1 MPRSEPRSFGWGWLV
16 SLVFS
21 AIFGLLVFLSSLAL
35 REPETAPLAPA
46 APEPHANWAADFP
59 ARIAAVTLALS
70 HLPLPLPTPEEEPQ
84 GAGALR
90 WTHRRYELTLPAPED
105 PGAFEKTLEPVRA
118 AAPGV
123 TLSVTQEAVGAQV
136 QIGVEGLLTHTLKL
150 HWLGR
155 QPRVAIIID
164 DLGNDLL
171 IARALAGIDAPLT
184 FAVMPF
190 RPFSKEVAELATLFG
205 REVLVHLP
213 MEAESGDDFGA
224 QEVLLVSADREAI
237 DAQLAESIDAIPHAV
252 GVNNHMGSR
261 FTADHAH
268 MLWVLEYLKQKD
280 LFFIDSRTTPQS
292 VACEVAVAV
301 GVRCASRTLFL
312 DDTDDEAA
320 IRLQIETLPKLA
332 HQQGD
337 VIAIGHAR
345 GATSAALQAGLPAL
359 NGAGV
364 QIVPASTIIADLS
377 LARH

>member
-1 MPRSEPRSFGWGWLV
+1 
-16 SLVFS
+16 
-21 AIFGLLVFLSSLAL
+21 LLIFLSSLAL
-35 REPETAPLAPA
+35 REPTAVPVAPA
-46 APEPHANWAADFP
+46 APPPHGNWAADFP
-59 ARIAAVTLALS
+59 ARIAAVTTALS

-90 WTHRRYELTLPAPED
+90 WTHRRYEMTLPAPED
-105 PGAFEKTLEPVRA
+105 PAAFEKALEPVRT

-123 TLSVTQEAVGAQV
+123 TLSVTHEAVGAQV

-190 RPFSKEVAELATLFG
+190 CPFSTEVAELAALLG

-213 MEAESGDDFGA
+213 MEAENGEDFGA
-224 QEVLLVSADREAI
+224 QQVLLVSADREAV
-237 DAQLAESIDAIPHAV
+237 DAQLSASIEAIPHAV

-261 FTADHAH
+261 FTTDHAH
-268 MLWVLEYLKQKD
+268 MLWVLEYLKQKG

-301 GVRCASRTLFL
+301 GVRCAARNLFL

-320 IRLQIETLPKLA
+320 IRTQLETLPKLA
-332 HQQGD
+332 RQQGD

-345 GATSAALQAGLPAL
+345 AATSAALQAGLPAL
-359 NGAGV
+359 ANAGV
-364 QIVPASTIIADLS
+364 QVVPASTIIADLS